1 MTIQKANRSDL
12 EEVLRLQH
20 LAYQSE
26 ARMVG
31 STSIQP
37 LLETLEELYA
47 QFDRGVV
54 LKAQDDDGVIIG
66 SVRGY
71 EQDGTLCIG
80 KLMVHPGR
88 QNSGIGS
95 QLLESIEA
103 LYQHCRYELFT
114 SKLSEKNLGFYQ
126 RRGYRPFDER
136 VMQGGLRFV
145 YLEKLKHLNEEY
157 AAG

>member
-1 MTIQKANRSDL
+1 MTIQKANSSDL
-12 EEVLRLQH
+12 EEVLRLQV

-31 STSIQP
+31 SASIQP
-37 LLETLEELYA
+37 LRETLDELHA

-71 EQDGTLCIG
+71 EQDGTLYIG
-80 KLMVHPGR
+80 KLMVRPDR
-88 QNSGIGS
+88 QNGGIGS
-95 QLLESIEA
+95 KLLESIEA
-103 LYQHCRYELFT
+103 LYSSCRYELFT
-114 SKLSEKNLGFYQ
+114 SELSEKNLTFYQ

-145 YLEKLKHLNEEY
+145 YLEKHVHPNQEY
-157 AAG
+157 TAG